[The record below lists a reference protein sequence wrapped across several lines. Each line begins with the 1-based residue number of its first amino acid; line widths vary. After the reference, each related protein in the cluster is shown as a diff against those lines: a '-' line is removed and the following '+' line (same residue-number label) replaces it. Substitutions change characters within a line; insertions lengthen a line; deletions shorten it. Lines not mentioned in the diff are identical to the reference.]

1 MLLVTIKLF
10 GIYNPEQEIG
20 FVLYVKI
27 IIFKT
32 YFLKKRIHLFN
43 LISL

>member
-1 MLLVTIKLF
+1 MLLVTIKLS
-10 GIYNPEQEIG
+10 GICNPEQEIG

-27 IIFKT
+27 INFQT